1 MSLSFQSLRNILGFK
16 KPLLNDNIVL
26 TNNISDLLLDVIR
39 NQVVTIICV
48 YLQSPLLTSADN
60 EAELL
65 LCSIN
70 YGLIKTCK
78 GPGHLLTFSRPLFI
92 LYLYLKF
99 DLCFSWNKRPMSL
112 SILLETLCTLNPRL
126 PFEPVSNW
134 QDLLLMIELDFFL
147 NCSWR

>member
-16 KPLLNDNIVL
+16 KPLLNDTIVIVS
-26 TNNISDLLLDVIR
+26 TNNISDLLPDVYR

-99 DLCFSWNKRPMSL
+99 DLCFS
-112 SILLETLCTLNPRL
+112 
-126 PFEPVSNW
+126 
-134 QDLLLMIELDFFL
+134 
-147 NCSWR
+147 

>member
-16 KPLLNDNIVL
+16 KPLLNDTIVIVS
-26 TNNISDLLLDVIR
+26 TNNISDLLPDVYR

-78 GPGHLLTFSRPLFI
+78 RTRTSCNLFPC
-92 LYLYLKF
+92 LYLSRI
-99 DLCFSWNKRPMSL
+99 CICSL
-112 SILLETLCTLNPRL
+112 IYISVETNGSRAVCINIDPR
-126 PFEPVSNW
+126 N
-134 QDLLLMIELDFFL
+134 
-147 NCSWR
+147 